1 MVLFLLFCTKLS
13 FSFFSS
19 CILFSVNYGQVFG
32 VHFSVVFSLSVMG
45 VEIHLPICPFSF
57 DFVSNFSFSCADIF
71 YANNLMFDFMT
82 SGLYIIIKGL
92 PHSQATKKFF

>member
-1 MVLFLLFCTKLS
+1 MKLT

-32 VHFSVVFSLSVMG
+32 VHFSVVFSLFWELKYTFQFLLSLLTLFL
-45 VEIHLPICPFSF
+45 ISHLVVLTF
-57 DFVSNFSFSCADIF
+57 FVQSNS
-71 YANNLMFDFMT
+71 LMFDFMT

-92 PHSQATKKFF
+92 PHSQATKFFF